1 MRRARVYLSFLSVS
15 WESSWVIC
23 WRSWAIWVSTV
34 FELYAEV
41 VYVALPL
48 LDVFLGFG
56 EVLLAGFDLLLELG
70 LLGFEGA
77 DFLAVLG
84 GEGEGEQQGGE
95 GEQEVSGCHCAGWL
109 EGVILSWS

>member
-1 MRRARVYLSFLSVS
+1 MG
-15 WESSWVIC
+15 E
-23 WRSWAIWVSTV
+23 TV
-34 FELYAEV
+34 FELYAEI
-41 VYVALPL
+41 VYVALAL
-48 LDVFLGFG
+48 LDVLLGLG
-56 EVLLAGFDLLLELG
+56 EVLLAGFDLLLELV

-84 GEGEGEQQGGE
+84 WKGESEQQYGE